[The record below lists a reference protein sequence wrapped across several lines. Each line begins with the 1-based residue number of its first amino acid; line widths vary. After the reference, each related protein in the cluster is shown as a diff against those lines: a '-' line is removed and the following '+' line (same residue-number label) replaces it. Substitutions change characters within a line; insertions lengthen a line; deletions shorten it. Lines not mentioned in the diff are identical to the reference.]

1 LESIIKS
8 DRGNATALGVTTA
21 VTRIR
26 IFFDRDF
33 DVRGKIALR
42 DFSDEHG
49 YFDPG
54 NPHDQH

>member
-1 LESIIKS
+1 MIAAMQACPK
-8 DRGNATALGVTTA
+8 ATTA
-21 VTRIR
+21 VTPIR

>member
-1 LESIIKS
+1 MIAADTTDPK
-8 DRGNATALGVTTA
+8 VTMA
-21 VTRIR
+21 VMPVR
-26 IFFDRDF
+26 IFFDRGF
-33 DVRGKIALR
+33 DVRGKIAIR